1 MISRAKRY
9 RLVKRLVNEYLD
21 AAIRDQRCKPRMAKL
36 ALTGAQGVLDAAVRA
51 EAKAG
56 F

>member
-9 RLVKRLVNEYLD
+9 RLYKRLVVQYLD
-21 AAIRDQRCKPRMAKL
+21 AAIRDQHRKPHMAKL
-36 ALTGAQGVLDAAVRA
+36 SLTGAQGVLDAATRH
-51 EAKAG
+51 EIKAG